1 MNDFTSFLDK
11 VTEEQEL
18 FSSTD
23 TVTKDKVISIRLEEA
38 LFNLLQAQNESWKQK
53 TVSETVRAILAFHFL
68 PLVYEFEWKNRTP
81 EEFEKYRLEQ
91 EKTGFSFELSRYSN
105 FIFQV
110 AEYYRFLV
118 EAISRGNASIEYL
131 EAVKEKLETVLKD
144 TKEKIEHTVLE
155 QEQAI
160 K

>member
-1 MNDFTSFLDK
+1 MTDYTSFLEI
-11 VTEEQEL
+11 VPEEQEL

-23 TVTKDKVISIRLEEA
+23 TVTKDKVLSVRLEEA
-38 LFNLLQAQNESWKQK
+38 LFNLLQAQNETWKQK
-53 TVSETVRAILAFHFL
+53 TVSETVRTILAFHFL

-81 EEFEKYRLEQ
+81 EQFEQYKQEQ
-91 EKTGFSFELSRYSN
+91 EKTGLSFELSRYN
-105 FIFQV
+105 HFIFEV

-131 EAVKEKLETVLKD
+131 EATKEKLETVLKD
-144 TKEKIEHTVLE
+144 TKTKLQNIILE